1 VEKSFELEV
10 EVSGLQDA
18 QALKSAAADFEFP
31 QRSRTG
37 WIDVQNLKL
46 FLSEPLCIDK
56 DLCGVIYRYQD
67 GL

>member
-1 VEKSFELEV
+1 LEV

-18 QALKSAAADFEFP
+18 EALKFAAADFELP

-46 FLSEPLCIDK
+46 FLSEPLYIDK
-56 DLCGVIYRYQD
+56 DLCGVIFRYQD